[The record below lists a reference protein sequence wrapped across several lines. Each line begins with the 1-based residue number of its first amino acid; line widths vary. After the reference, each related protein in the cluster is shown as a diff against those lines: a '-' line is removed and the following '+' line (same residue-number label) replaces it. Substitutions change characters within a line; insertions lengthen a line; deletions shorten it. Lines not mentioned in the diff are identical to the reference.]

1 MFRLRIIASG
11 SKANAT
17 LVEHDGHRVLVDCGL
32 SCKAL
37 SQSVDLKTLDAVLIT
52 HSHSDHIKGL
62 SVLKKNISAPVYSAV
77 DIDGCQKMTDA
88 ITVGGMDIEAFECS
102 HDVPCVGYK
111 ITAQGKSVAIA
122 TDTGVVTDSMLKAL
136 SGCDTV
142 MLECNHDPIMLRC
155 GPYPPSLKS
164 RVASEQGHLSNT
176 DCAKT
181 LTHLCTLGTKRC
193 VLAHLSETNNMPLV
207 ARRAVADELK
217 KYGLCDCVDVVVAQ
231 PDTELEI

>member
-17 LVEHDGHRVLVDCGL
+17 LVECDGHTLLVDCGL

-37 SQSVDLKTLDAVLIT
+37 SQAVDISSLDAVLIT

-62 SVLKKNISAPVYSAV
+62 SVLKKNTCAPFYSGV
-77 DIDGCQKMTDA
+77 DIDGCKKITDS
-88 ITVGGMDIEAFECS
+88 ITVGGMVVTPFACS
-102 HDVPCVGYK
+102 HDVPCVGYR
-111 ITAQGKSVAIA
+111 ITAEGKSVAIA
-122 TDTGVVTDSMLKAL
+122 TDTGTVTEAMLDILA
-136 SGCDTV
+136 GCDTV
-142 MLECNHDPIMLRC
+142 MLECNHDPVMLRC

-164 RVASEQGHLSNT
+164 RVASECGHLSNT

-181 LTHLCTLGTKRC
+181 LTHLCTLGTKKC

-207 ARRAVADELK
+207 ARRAVSDELK
-217 KYGLCDCVDVVVAQ
+217 KYGLCDCLQVIVAQ
-231 PDTELEI
+231 PDTEIEI